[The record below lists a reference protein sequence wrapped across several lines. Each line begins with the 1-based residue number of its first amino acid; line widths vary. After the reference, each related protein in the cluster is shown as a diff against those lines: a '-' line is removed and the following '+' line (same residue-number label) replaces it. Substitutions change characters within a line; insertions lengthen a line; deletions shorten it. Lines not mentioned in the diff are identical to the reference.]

1 VAIPQPIAVAG
12 FVQGEKI
19 APYKSRKNLKRNH
32 NMERLNTSGVG
43 LDQNSFVQK
52 IKAVL
57 VSQDKDYSAF
67 RFAEGTI
74 DEGETKKFLVDVTS
88 LGPFKV
94 DRITGTFETLFFDG
108 TNIVDDGV
116 CYLSAKIR
124 DAGRSRTFMDEFV
137 PLNLLLSPGRIR
149 SSKATNN
156 VTTAA
161 PSQQL
166 YFPFDFEYIFGTSS
180 KIEIEVKNSGNTD
193 MSFEMLFTGRRIVE
207 PSNGAFNA

>member
-1 VAIPQPIAVAG
+1 
-12 FVQGEKI
+12 
-19 APYKSRKNLKRNH
+19 
-32 NMERLNTSGVG
+32 MEYLNTSAVG
-43 LDQNSFVQK
+43 LDQSAFVKK

-57 VSQDKDYSAF
+57 VSQNHSYSAF
-67 RFAEGTI
+67 RFAEGSI
-74 DEGETKKFLVDVTS
+74 PAGETKKFLVDVTS

-108 TNIVDDGV
+108 ANIIDDGV

-137 PLNLLLSPGRIR
+137 PLSLLLSPGRVR

-156 VTTAA
+156 TTSAA

-166 YFPFDFEYIFGTSS
+166 YVPFEFEYVFGTSS
-180 KIEIEVKNSGNTD
+180 KIEIEVKNSGNTE
-193 MSFEMLFTGRRIVE
+193 MSFDMLFTGRRIVE
-207 PSNGAFNA
+207 PSAGALNV